1 MAKNERNGRSRRG
14 RSGAG
19 KKEFWGH
26 VPTKDGRGK
35 GTGLVGWDGG
45 TRTAKCRLLLRE
57 RASSRA
63 QVRKKGADAALKVEG
78 RIFPSSDIALTHD
91 ASKGAPALEENC
103 EK

>member
-45 TRTAKCRLLLRE
+45 TRTAKCRLLRE
-57 RASSRA
+57 RA
-63 QVRKKGADAALKVEG
+63 QERKCG
-78 RIFPSSDIALTHD
+78 RREQTPH
-91 ASKGAPALEENC
+91 
-103 EK
+103 